1 MLIQS
6 TIRAQFA
13 HCAIFTIAHR
23 LNTIMDSDRV
33 LVLDAGNVAEF
44 DSPANL
50 FFDSSPIFYSLDH
63 RRGAAEKNDCSAR
76 RFYPPTE
83 WRETGK
89 VCLGV
94 SRNDGGPRTS
104 RQRGRLSSRQ
114 LVFHL
119 PSRHHKPKA
128 TFQSGSGFRRPSCGG
143 KNLPVVLSRL
153 FFQSWFKKVG
163 NLTHRRQ
170 RGITS

>member
-1 MLIQS
+1 MPEMSPSS
-6 TIRAQFA
+6 TRRPTCFSTLPPSSTHWI
-13 HCAIFTIAHR
+13 T
-23 LNTIMDSDRV
+23 DEV
-33 LVLDAGNVAEF
+33 LLK
-44 DSPANL
+44 
-50 FFDSSPIFYSLDH
+50 
-63 RRGAAEKNDCSAR
+63 KNDCSAR